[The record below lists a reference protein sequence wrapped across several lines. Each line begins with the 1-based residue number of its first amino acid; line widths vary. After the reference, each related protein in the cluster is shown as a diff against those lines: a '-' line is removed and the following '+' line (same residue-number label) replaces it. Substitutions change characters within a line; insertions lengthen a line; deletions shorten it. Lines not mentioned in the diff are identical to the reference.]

1 MNSKFFLI
9 FKSQFK
15 ERKPNVCHKDCTSIC
30 FQYEAQR
37 PISVLIFFWIS
48 VSSSSCLY
56 NTPSESAACI
66 KGSSGKKMTKYL
78 VFIKKLI
85 NIKIK
90 ITVKLIADNWGN
102 KQQSSSYFHFCIFQR
117 QKQTHIVSWFSV
129 QPRNWLSD
137 RTFLWAADVFRP
149 KHFEAFHRLTSTHPD
164 VRRRLVLLWIKG

>member
-1 MNSKFFLI
+1 LYLNLFPVWSATADFCLNFLLDFGLKFQLLVQHTIRISSLHQGLI
-9 FKSQFK
+9 WK
-15 ERKPNVCHKDCTSIC
+15 ENDK
-30 FQYEAQR
+30 
-37 PISVLIFFWIS
+37 IFSF
-48 VSSSSCLY
+48 Y
-56 NTPSESAACI
+56 
-66 KGSSGKKMTKYL
+66 KKN
-78 VFIKKLI
+78 LI